1 MDAAALLDANVRIF
15 VSFEARDPD
24 LASMVHD
31 MRVYGPED
39 VLFGMRYVDI
49 ITNDE
54 QGQPIADLTKIDD
67 VVPGTD

>member
-1 MDAAALLDANVRIF
+1 VRIF